1 MLFLKSVTSAL
12 KSISF
17 AVLSLMLLVLG
28 SAAAK
33 AETLSIPVSRGFIGT
48 VGSSTGKANSI
59 MTFSTLGVT
68 RAYFIQESD
77 NNQFG
82 GTQGNDYSGTVRLVL
97 NSGEIVDIAGAVN
110 WRDTAGSTL
119 NAIGFIPAPGTSASI
134 SYGSGS
140 TYTISATSNFGL
152 QTNTS
157 TITYTDGTDISGN
170 AAKSG
175 LLQALNDYLA
185 IAIASAPTGPVTV
198 NAQATTDQTP
208 IVTGSVTLASGET
221 LFVVINGKQ
230 YSGAS
235 VTIDPINNTWSVSI
249 ADADALPYDTYDV
262 TATIVNASGYSL
274 VDAASQ
280 ELTIYA
286 LPRFVDG
293 TDGTVTSYT
302 DSYFEMSTSS
312 EVLKTVRALDADSP
326 TLTYSI
332 QTNVLDGASAPIYAI
347 DSSTGEITLTTEG
360 VNSFANDFE
369 TAPNAHTL
377 TVRASDGV
385 NTVDA
390 TVTLNEL
397 DVD

>member
-140 TYTISATSNFGL
+140 T
-152 QTNTS
+152 
-157 TITYTDGTDISGN
+157 
-170 AAKSG
+170 
-175 LLQALNDYLA
+175 
-185 IAIASAPTGPVTV
+185 
-198 NAQATTDQTP
+198 
-208 IVTGSVTLASGET
+208 
-221 LFVVINGKQ
+221 
-230 YSGAS
+230 
-235 VTIDPINNTWSVSI
+235 
-249 ADADALPYDTYDV
+249 
-262 TATIVNASGYSL
+262 
-274 VDAASQ
+274 
-280 ELTIYA
+280 
-286 LPRFVDG
+286 
-293 TDGTVTSYT
+293 
-302 DSYFEMSTSS
+302 
-312 EVLKTVRALDADSP
+312 
-326 TLTYSI
+326 
-332 QTNVLDGASAPIYAI
+332 
-347 DSSTGEITLTTEG
+347 
-360 VNSFANDFE
+360 
-369 TAPNAHTL
+369 
-377 TVRASDGV
+377 
-385 NTVDA
+385 
-390 TVTLNEL
+390 
-397 DVD
+397 